1 MGGVFGV
8 KEVRASYS
16 ELFSWF
22 ALLGY
27 GFLMMGMIRGLI
39 IAWILTLGLKAES
52 LVLDSVLSD
61 KDLTTISADQF
72 IQKYPQFIL
81 NSSQKDSARVDG
93 KKISTQFLQ
102 LPLVE
107 SVMRFESG
115 QNELT
120 LLLYS
125 NGDSGEIGREK
136 FEALVEGLKSTL
148 TKQFKQ
154 PTTLGET
161 SSIVRA
167 KGLAWKV
174 PAGIARLEWSST
186 RANPAKGQEYRSEF
200 VRVVIVTETKKVA
213 TKATEPWLAV
223 NQLRTNPEGDKWIGT
238 VPMVDQGEKGYCAVA
253 VSERIIRYYGKDADL
268 NEIAQAMQT
277 GNKSGTSSLE
287 FTYQMQR
294 IASRF
299 ALRFQVIQSASDV
312 GFISDI
318 VRDYLKLMK
327 KKGGASSTSGLSAN
341 NFYVTL
347 PKLDMDVLREV
358 RIADKRGV
366 ARFEKIVATSVD
378 RGEPLIWGVEMGISP
393 EEGNPQAQ
401 GGHLRLIIGYNTEKR
416 EILYTDS
423 WGPAHELKRMSSE
436 NAWSK
441 TFHLYVMKP

>member
-1 MGGVFGV
+1 MG
-8 KEVRASYS
+8 E
-16 ELFSWF
+16 
-22 ALLGY
+22 
-27 GFLMMGMIRGLI
+27 MIRGLI
-39 IAWILTLGLKAES
+39 FVCLCTLSLRAET

-61 KDLTTISADQF
+61 KDLTTTNADNF

-81 NSSQKDSARVDG
+81 NSSLKDSARIDG
-93 KKISTQFLQ
+93 KKLPTQFFQ

-107 SVMRFESG
+107 SVMRFDSG

-136 FEALVEGLKSTL
+136 FEALVENLKSAL

-154 PTTLGET
+154 PTTLAET

-167 KGLAWKV
+167 KGLAWKT

-200 VRVVIVTETKKVA
+200 VRVVIVGEAKKLA
-213 TKATEPWLAV
+213 AKSPEKWLAV

-277 GNKSGTSSLE
+277 GNKTGTSSLE
-287 FTYQMQR
+287 FTNQMQR

-299 ALRFQVIQSASDV
+299 ALRFQVIQSSSDTGFV
-312 GFISDI
+312 GDI
-318 VRDYLKLMK
+318 VRDYIKAAK
-327 KKGGASSTSGLSAN
+327 KKGGTSSAPELSTN
-341 NFYVTL
+341 SFYTVL
-347 PKLDMDVLREV
+347 PKLDMDLLREV
-358 RIADKRGV
+358 RVADKKGV
-366 ARFEKIVATSVD
+366 ARFEKIVTASVD

-393 EEGNPQAQ
+393 EEGNPQAK
-401 GGHLRLIIGYNTEKR
+401 GGHLRLIIGYNTGKK

-423 WGPAHELKRMSSE
+423 WGPAHELKRMSTE

-441 TFHLYVMKP
+441 TFHLYSMKP

>member
-1 MGGVFGV
+1 
-8 KEVRASYS
+8 
-16 ELFSWF
+16 
-22 ALLGY
+22 
-27 GFLMMGMIRGLI
+27 MIRVLI
-39 IAWILTLGLKAES
+39 IAWLFTLGLRAES

-61 KDLTTISADQF
+61 QDLSKVTAEQF
-72 IQKYPQFIL
+72 IQKYPQYIL
-81 NSSQKDSARVDG
+81 NSSQKDSARIDG
-93 KKISTQFLQ
+93 KKIPTQFLQ

-107 SVMRFESG
+107 SVMRFASG

-120 LLLYS
+120 LLLYA

-136 FEALVEGLKSTL
+136 FEALVEKVRLSLIKE
-148 TKQFKQ
+148 FKQ
-154 PTTLGET
+154 PTTIAET
-161 SSIVRA
+161 SSIIRA

-200 VRVVIVTETKKVA
+200 VRVVVVGDAQKSAAKSPEK
-213 TKATEPWLAV
+213 WLAV

-277 GNKSGTSSLE
+277 GNKTGTSSLE
-287 FTYQMQR
+287 FTNQMQR

-299 ALRFQVIQSASDV
+299 ALRFQVIQSASDS
-312 GFISDI
+312 GFIGDI
-318 VRDYLKLMK
+318 VRDYIKAAK
-327 KKGGASSTSGLSAN
+327 KKGGASSAPGLSTN

-347 PKLDMDVLREV
+347 PKLDMDLLREV
-358 RIADKRGV
+358 RIADKKGI
-366 ARFEKIVATSVD
+366 ARFEKIVVASVD

-393 EEGNPQAQ
+393 EEGNPQAR
-401 GGHLRLIIGYNTEKR
+401 GGHLRLIIGYNTEKK

-423 WGPAHELKRMSSE
+423 WGPNHELKRMSTE

-441 TFHLYVMKP
+441 TFHLYSMKPL